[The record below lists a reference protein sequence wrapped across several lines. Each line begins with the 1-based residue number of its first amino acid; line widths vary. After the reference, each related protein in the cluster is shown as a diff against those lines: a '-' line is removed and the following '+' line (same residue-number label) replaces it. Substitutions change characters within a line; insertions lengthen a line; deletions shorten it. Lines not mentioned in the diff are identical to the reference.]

1 MTSIDEFLHMGGYA
15 SYVWSAY
22 GITAVVLIANVIAP
36 LRGRRAILR
45 RLARQQRLERR
56 KS

>member
-1 MTSIDEFLHMGGYA
+1 MGGYA